1 MAAVHKCISNSSER
15 QLSMELYPHF
25 QTSWIRPYYFDH
37 VTENYCDGSKK
48 KNMILLISRL

>member
-1 MAAVHKCISNSSER
+1 MAVVHKCISNGTK
-15 QLSMELYPHF
+15 LSMELYQHL
-25 QTSWIRPYYFDH
+25 QSSWIRPYYFDH